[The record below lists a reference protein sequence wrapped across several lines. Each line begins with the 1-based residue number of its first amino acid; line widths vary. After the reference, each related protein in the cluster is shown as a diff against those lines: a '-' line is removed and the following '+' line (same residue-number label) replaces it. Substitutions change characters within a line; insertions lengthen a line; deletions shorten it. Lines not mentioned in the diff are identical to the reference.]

1 MRIIEN
7 CLFDGW
13 VVIYMQFKGNKEHRS
28 YRQMPMYDLIKF
40 YEKNSILRFNQSK
53 EVDEIISERLIS
65 SMEFLLMVL
74 YLPRNK

>member
-13 VVIYMQFKGNKEHRS
+13 VVIYVQFKGNKEHRS

-40 YEKNSILRFNQSK
+40 YEKTPFS
-53 EVDEIISERLIS
+53 DLIKAKKW
-65 SMEFLLMVL
+65 M
-74 YLPRNK
+74 R